1 MFKCPYCQQD
11 SYAKSSKKKGKF
23 ESWKAVKGHSSYC
36 VKSTGEYFIDTNE
49 GPIHFN
55 EVLNITNIDFKYKY
69 KKRQSYWDYW
79 SIRRW

>member
-55 EVLNITNIDFKYKY
+55 EVLNITNIDFRKIWLCRLRTETCKFMT
-69 KKRQSYWDYW
+69 
-79 SIRRW
+79 I